1 MSSKTLNLRQSP
13 YYQRNT
19 AAAFSKVLFK
29 PGFALQS
36 SELIEIQDIL
46 QNQIKELSDHI
57 FHDGSIVQGSG
68 LAEPPGPTG
77 ENFNCFLYQVEL
89 ENNFAIPKY
98 RDGKRTKLSS
108 DGISTD
114 ETGLTFITFKKKFND
129 TINLDENGLATSYK
143 NDFIVIKADGKDPKS
158 INVGQPIYLERE
170 NEEKVFDKVATIVDA
185 KVYKGRYVT
194 TGGESTQESSV
205 FYVNNH
211 FIPLPADDYVFAVDY
226 VNGFDL
232 QVGIEVAEKIIT
244 VDDDTFGTGLLDP
257 AQNSFNANTP
267 GADRLQLLLQLTH
280 HSGDYSQSTTDWKF
294 YPLIKYKN
302 GSISYRVLHPFYNE
316 LGDTLADRTFEING
330 NFVVNGMNTFD
341 LSFSQSDPI
350 AGSHIIKSIN
360 GDEIVIQGINT
371 SYTELE
377 KGSYLMFG
385 NTIDYNRLLRVE
397 VKPPSDNEITVSKIH
412 FDEFIDEQ
420 THSRTNNV
428 YSFAEKDS
436 IILRDERYLNFVF
449 DTGTAY
455 IKGYRFETT
464 TKRKFENL
472 KSRTVVIPKDSET
485 LKHNREYLQVNTDDL
500 KYLNSG
506 LDFYKLN
513 MVDMHVAD
521 TANIHFANVVSSSE
535 TTIEVTGN
543 PNTSITTVG
552 SKLPIAPTSSNYE
565 FTTNGFANDDYVQI
579 LDEDG
584 KFLENSII
592 RDINSIGTEAKIEVI
607 TTDGTQTGSAKY
619 LSTDHLK
626 KFKLKKLS
634 SRDNEL
640 ILYNSTRF
648 GNLRLHTSKISGNET
663 ELHFSHWKDGETK
676 EFIAANITSDSS
688 SNIVTIDV
696 RTPVLSEKNDVY
708 ENLVLKVKDEDRSW
722 NIESYKVVNKLKT
735 FKIKVPNSYFS
746 NMIEIGEKLEVQQV
760 STKSIKALANTT
772 AGAAGT
778 EKINFQTELK
788 LTDNDELNIKTVGKG
803 KQRFSYV
810 FPKNPEREVKSAT
823 VTEIKRFYQNSEV
836 VIQNKGNK
844 IKFDI
849 LDAKFSEVSEE
860 DIAVYAKAEIK
871 DATSSVTLLEAGKR
885 VNVESATVNKV
896 DSKIEVEIEIAK
908 ISGQDYPAGA
918 TFILYGVFAE
928 HSKAREK
935 TKTFFRD
942 VFPIKYI
949 DNKFDVSDA
958 NTSIRVLD
966 GETLYL
972 KHADIYRIRKIW
984 IGVNKNVTSVTDA
997 QLESQYN
1004 DVTYHFIHNNGQ
1016 KDAYYDLGNIE
1027 QKSHFSHPA
1036 PTNGTG
1042 TNTFV
1047 VDYDYFEPTDGSFFT
1062 VDSYTDIHYR
1072 QIPVYENEDGKHP
1085 LRNVVDYRPVRNP
1098 LGSEHEFENEF
1109 ALYERIICDVQ
1120 YYNAQTKVAY
1130 VQKNED
1136 KIDNQFERISLQ
1148 VKDKNNY
1155 SSNDN
1160 QMKLYDVTIPS
1171 YTFNI
1176 FDVQSTMID
1185 QNGYKMKDIAKLQKR
1200 IENVEDLVKLNSLE
1214 LQTLKSNFYSNTGV
1228 RTFANGLLVDM
1239 FAGFQIPPFFEDKFN
1254 ASIDLEKMELHPAFD
1269 SYAEKIDFVST
1280 MNIQKKN
1287 NILMLPTLP
1296 TTTLD
1301 SLVDT
1306 ITGKTPKAQTKIGNN
1321 VKAIPK
1327 LSLYPFSNF
1336 WYDPKGDV
1344 KINRNDDAQF
1354 KNWTDQTAKR
1364 GHGTQWADWEQFW
1377 SGVEVDETASS
1388 LSANLL
1394 TYKASQL
1401 QNNKN
1406 NIAREA
1412 DGKRVNKVLSYPNAE
1427 TRVGFL
1433 GEMLKK
1439 NSEFEIAGGGY
1450 KSGNRITVTYAG
1462 QNLESLERNFLYRK
1476 IREADNPAVTAV
1488 VQKILPTQT
1497 ANQYYFYLTNVESTH
1512 FTTSSSIAEFT
1523 GSVDDAKIM
1532 DKIDEHG
1539 IACGDIT
1546 LKDYANPVSIDLK
1559 YKTGTTVQDAVIASA
1574 DFYSAGLLPTKE
1586 GYSESIRP
1594 VHRKIYKQQKE
1605 KSYIEDQTNIIHAG
1619 TNIPIPA
1626 HQAFV
1631 LKESCMI
1638 SKITL
1643 VTTSS
1648 SGEFMATIQ
1657 PYVNGNISPS
1667 IVLPFSEKIVRF
1679 SNSGNVS
1686 IVYDVPIY
1694 IPADR
1699 VYALTLSSV
1708 DEIQFSYFDDSSGT
1722 DTLPYSFQQE
1732 KTSFNVSSVIQ
1743 NAKLMMKIEK
1753 AQFPTSEKQ
1762 FSMSLAN
1769 TAFGEEI
1776 DQVRLNLNAQI
1787 VDQVK
1792 AEFYSNLW
1800 SFNSSDPDII
1810 FPVNETKAL
1819 SQRKTINSNTF
1830 ELTGKLSTQSANFTP
1845 MIDLERFYMTMI
1857 RHRVENGAMTEDDII
1872 LKTPSVDTANTFSI
1886 VLTEYDK
1893 NNASTGR
1900 KLSVNL
1906 KNDAI
1911 VANTFSCDENF
1922 LLENETFKTELQVK
1936 DTSNVNSTFE
1946 STGTNYLGQ
1955 SANNINNLSQT
1966 SKLSNANTFPK
1977 VGSTTLIDKIFTEY
1991 NNNKTKSKEDDEYYD
2006 EYRYYSP
2013 TVELK
2018 ENFEA
2023 MQIQIQTD
2031 AILRSS
2037 DEKMYVYCKV
2047 WKKGDKDWD
2056 NIGWELIESITPDKD
2071 KYTTDISN
2079 PETIEFKTRRP
2090 DTSGRFTKFQVKIR
2104 FISSNY
2110 VKAPILKNIRIIA
2123 LDS

>member
-19 AAAFSKVLFK
+19 ATAFSKVLFK

-68 LAEPPGPTG
+68 LNEPPGPVG

-89 ENNFAIPKY
+89 ENDFAIPKY
-98 RDGKRTKLSS
+98 RDGKRTKLSFENLNTTVP
-108 DGISTD
+108 D
-114 ETGLTFITFKKKFND
+114 LTFITFKKKFND

-143 NDFIVIKADGKDPKS
+143 NDFIVIKADGKDSKPVS
-158 INVGQPIYLERE
+158 VSDSFYLQRE
-170 NEEKVFDKVATIVDA
+170 GEPGFDKVATIVDA

-194 TGGESTQESSV
+194 TGGEDTQESSV

-294 YPLIKYKN
+294 YPLIKYEN

-350 AGSHIIKSIN
+350 AGSHTINSIN
-360 GDEIVIQGINT
+360 GNEITIQGINT
-371 SYTELE
+371 SYDELKE
-377 KGSYLMFG
+377 GSYLMFG
-385 NTIDYNRLLRVE
+385 DKIDYNRLLRVE
-397 VKPPSDNEITVSKIH
+397 TVVNNNEIKVSKIH

-420 THSRTNNV
+420 TFGEGNV
-428 YSFAEKDS
+428 YSFVEKEN
-436 IILRDERYLNFVF
+436 IILRDERYLNFDF
-449 DTGTAY
+449 DKGTAY

-472 KSRTVVIPKDSET
+472 KSRTVVIPENSAKPTQNKEF
-485 LKHNREYLQVNTDDL
+485 LQVNTDDL

-513 MVDMHVAD
+513 MVDMHVTD

-552 SKLPIAPTSSNYE
+552 SKLPIAPTSNNYE
-565 FTTNGFANDDYVQI
+565 FTTNGFVNGDYVQI

-592 RDINSIGTEAKIEVI
+592 RDINSVGTEAKIEVI

-634 SRDNEL
+634 SRDSEL

-648 GNLRLHTSKISGNET
+648 GNLRLHTSKISSDET

-676 EFIAANITSDSS
+676 RFIAANVTSNSI
-688 SNIVTIDV
+688 SNIITIDV
-696 RTPVLSEKNDVY
+696 RTPVLSEKNGVY
-708 ENLVLKVKDEDRSW
+708 ENLVLKVQDEDRSW
-722 NIESYKVVNKLKT
+722 NIESYKVANKLKT
-735 FKIKVPNSYFS
+735 FEIKVPNSYFS
-746 NMIEIGEKLEVQQV
+746 NMIGIGANLEVQQV

-778 EKINFQTELK
+778 EKINFQTELRLK
-788 LTDNDELNIKTVGKG
+788 SDGELDIETSGRG
-803 KQRFSYV
+803 RRRFSYIYPD
-810 FPKNPEREVKSAT
+810 FPEREIKSAD
-823 VTEIKRFYQNSEV
+823 VTDIHRFYQNLSDSSGKEV
-836 VIQNKGNK
+836 RIKTPGNQ
-844 IKFDI
+844 ISFDI
-849 LDAKFSEVSEE
+849 SDASFSGGVDNK

-871 DATSSVTLLEAGKR
+871 DATNTTTLLEAGER
-885 VNVESATVNKV
+885 VDVESVVINEASTPIKL
-896 DSKIEVEIEIAK
+896 EIEIAK
-908 ISGQDYPAGA
+908 VSGQDYPVGA
-918 TFILYGVFAE
+918 TFILYGILPE
-928 HSKAREK
+928 HSKVREK

-1016 KDAYYDLGNIE
+1016 KDAYYDLGNIR

-1098 LGSEHEFENEF
+1098 LGSELEFENEF
-1109 ALYERIICDVQ
+1109 ALYGQITCNTR
-1120 YYNAQTKVAY
+1120 YYDAQTKVAY

-1148 VKDKNNY
+1148 VKDKNDY
-1155 SSNDN
+1155 LSNDN

-1200 IENVEDLVKLNSLE
+1200 IENVEDIVKMNSLE
-1214 LQTLKSNFYSNTGV
+1214 LQVLNSNFYSNTGDP
-1228 RTFANGLLVDM
+1228 TFANGLLVDM
-1239 FAGFQIPPFFEDKFN
+1239 FAGFQIPPFFQDKFN
-1254 ASIDLEKMELHPAFD
+1254 ASIDLEKMELHPAFR
-1269 SYAEKIDFVST
+1269 SYAERIDFVST
-1280 MNIQKKN
+1280 MNIEKKN
-1287 NILMLPTLP
+1287 NILMLPT
-1296 TTTLD
+1296 TTTVP
-1301 SLVDT
+1301 LVDT
-1306 ITGKTPKAQTKIGNN
+1306 ITTKTAKAQTKIGEK
-1321 VKAIPK
+1321 VDAIPK
-1327 LSLYPFSNF
+1327 LSLHPFSNF
-1336 WYDPKGDV
+1336 WYDQQGKI

-1354 KNWTDQTAKR
+1354 KNWSDQTVKS

-1377 SGVEVDETASS
+1377 SGVEADETESS

-1394 TYKASQL
+1394 SHKANQL
-1401 QNNKN
+1401 RNNKN

-1433 GEMLKK
+1433 GEMLEKDK
-1439 NSEFEIAGGGY
+1439 EFEIAGY
-1450 KSGNRITVTYAG
+1450 TFASGNRITVTYAG

-1476 IREADNPAVTAV
+1476 IREANNPTVTAV
-1488 VQKILPTQT
+1488 VQKILPAQT
-1497 ANQYYFYLTNVESTH
+1497 ANQYYFYLSNVESTH
-1512 FTTSSSIAEFT
+1512 FTNGSTIAEFT

-1559 YKTGTTVQDAVIASA
+1559 YKTGTTVQDTVIASA

-1605 KSYIEDQTNIIHAG
+1605 RSYIEDQTNIIHAG

-1643 VTTSS
+1643 VTTNS
-1648 SGEFMATIQ
+1648 SGEFMTTIQ

-1679 SNSGNVS
+1679 SSSGNVS

-1699 VYALTLSSV
+1699 VYALTLSSI
-1708 DEIQFSYFDDSSGT
+1708 DEIQFSYFEDSST
-1722 DTLPYSFQQE
+1722 DILPYSFEQE

-1753 AQFPTSEKQ
+1753 AQFPISEKQ

-1769 TAFGEEI
+1769 TNFKQEI

-1787 VDQVK
+1787 ADQVK
-1792 AEFYSNLW
+1792 VEFYSNLW
-1800 SFNSSDPDII
+1800 SLNSSDPNIK

-1819 SQRKTINSNTF
+1819 SQRKIIDSNTF

-1857 RHRVENGAMTEDDII
+1857 HHRVENGEMTKDDVI

-1906 KNDAI
+1906 KNDVI
-1911 VANTFSCDENF
+1911 DANTFSCDENF
-1922 LLENETFKTELQVK
+1922 LLENETFKTELKVE
-1936 DTSNVNSTFE
+1936 DSNGVFQ
-1946 STGTNYLGQ
+1946 STGSTYLGQ
-1955 SANNINNLSQT
+1955 STAYLNNLGQT
-1966 SKLSNANTFPK
+1966 SKLSDANSFPK

-1991 NNNKTKSKEDDEYYD
+1991 NNKDETLTADEYN

-2013 TVELK
+2013 SVELK

-2023 MQIQIQTD
+2023 MQIQLQTD
-2031 AILRSS
+2031 AILQS
-2037 DEKMYVYCKV
+2037 DAEKMYVYYKV
-2047 WKKGDKDWD
+2047 MKKGDQDWD
-2056 NIGWELIESITPDKD
+2056 DVKEWKLMESITQDKD
-2071 KYTTDISN
+2071 KYTSDISKSKL
-2079 PETIEFKTRRP
+2079 IEFKTRRP
-2090 DTSGRFTKFQVKIR
+2090 DASGRFTKFQVKIR